1 MQAERSKLDSKIQ
14 EALIESQSL
23 KNSSSTH
30 NKVRKSDVEE
40 AKKLAT
46 KARQEADTAN
56 SDPRMTVIPQEIREA
71 ENKIADLKGQIEDD
85 QRLVTELRKHE
96 DEHREIQMLKRQ
108 VENDREVIVD
118 GLKDENSTLYKYQ
131 IDQTLGEDNDDP
143 DYIFRTMDD
152 KANAVNSAFL
162 LNKDKLDA
170 AERKLNDAQKRL
182 TEKRS
187 LHSHNARQLVQ
198 LRNQHQ
204 ALSQPNRGPA
214 TIETVIKESQRW
226 DVAHNKT
233 HSVGNNF
240 TPQQIID
247 HFSQRI
253 ADCNEDGDSP
263 ESIRRLMKKLKS
275 LAMINKA
282 DGTQDL
288 MCPCCE
294 RTLNA
299 DEAKTFKEAMKKLAD
314 RDTSPIIEM
323 DQKNAKERKD
333 EVEVLTKWKSEVQA
347 SIGDYL
353 ELKRVNNEIA
363 ALEDP
368 VATAEAELKTLE
380 DQVKELKDDVD
391 SEQATVTE
399 LRQLNEVMNRLRDEA
414 SKISRK
420 LTQIRDKEISI
431 GTSQT
436 GGSQDLT
443 AVERSLSSKTK
454 AKEDL
459 MNDISGLNKES
470 SELNKRAKDASDR
483 ATTLEQSAKAKE
495 AQYEQDQQASVRKT
509 ELSEL
514 INGWRDEDKKIEKE
528 EEPIRRQLHMKET
541 DLKRLRQSNK
551 TEEDRLS
558 KVLNEFERD
567 TESLDDFNEK
577 IRKYEE
583 VRVAVV
589 LHSIRWRTFF
599 VYMGPQTHS

>member
-1 MQAERSKLDSKIQ
+1 M
-14 EALIESQSL
+14 
-23 KNSSSTH
+23 
-30 NKVRKSDVEE
+30 
-40 AKKLAT
+40 AT

-56 SDPRMTVIPQEIREA
+56 SDPRMTVIPQEIKEA
-71 ENKIADLKGQIEDD
+71 EDKIAALKGQIEDD

-96 DEHREIQMLKRQ
+96 DELREIQMLKRQ

-118 GLKDENSTLYKYQ
+118 GLQEEDSTLYKYQ
-131 IDQTLGEDNDDP
+131 IDKTLGEDNNDP
-143 DYIFRTMDD
+143 DYIFRAMED
-152 KANAVNSAFL
+152 KANAVDSAFL

-170 AERKLNDAQKRL
+170 AQRKLNDAQKRL

-187 LHSHNARQLVQ
+187 LHSHNARQLGT
-198 LRNQHQ
+198 LRAQHQ
-204 ALSQPNRGPA
+204 ALSQPNRGQA
-214 TIETVIKESQRW
+214 TIENVIRESQRW
-226 DVAHNKT
+226 DVAHNRT
-233 HSVGNNF
+233 TSIGNTF

-247 HFSQRI
+247 HFSERI
-253 ADCNEDGDSP
+253 ADCNEAVDSP
-263 ESIRRLMKKLKS
+263 ESIERTMKTLKKLAKKK
-275 LAMINKA
+275 NA
-282 DGTQDL
+282 DGNGNNGL
-288 MCPCCE
+288 VCPCCV
-294 RTLNA
+294 RPLSV
-299 DEAKTFKEAMKKLAD
+299 DEAKTFSQNLKMLAD
-314 RDTSPIIEM
+314 PDTSPIIEA
-323 DQKNAKERKD
+323 NESHAKERKD

-353 ELKRVNNEIA
+353 EFKRVNNEIA

-567 TESLDDFNEK
+567 TEALDDFNEK